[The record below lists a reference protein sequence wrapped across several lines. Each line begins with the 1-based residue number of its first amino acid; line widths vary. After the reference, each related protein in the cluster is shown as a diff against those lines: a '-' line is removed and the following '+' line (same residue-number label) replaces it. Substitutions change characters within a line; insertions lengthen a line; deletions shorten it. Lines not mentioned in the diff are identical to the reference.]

1 MNFFRRIQMKP
12 LISAAVLVM
21 AASSFSLAQE
31 EKEIMKLEKGWFEA
45 RIRNDTATFTRLLA
59 EDFFITSSSGK
70 ARVLG
75 NKWGKR
81 KDGTGR
87 DVNIGA
93 SGDRFVTFNLED
105 RRVRVYGDAA
115 VSTGLQSF
123 KLETKEG
130 KIREVTHRYTRLYVK
145 QKGQW
150 KMVAAQA
157 TRPRKR

>member
-1 MNFFRRIQMKP
+1 MNFFQRIQMKP
-12 LISAAVLVM
+12 LIIAAVLVM
-21 AASSFSLAQE
+21 AASPYSFAQE
-31 EKEIMKLEKGWFEA
+31 EPEIMKLEKEWFQA
-45 RIRNDTATFTRLLA
+45 RIRNDTATFTQLLA
-59 EDFFITSSSGK
+59 ADFFVTSSSGK

-93 SGDRFVTFNLED
+93 SGDRFVAFNLED

-115 VSTGLQSF
+115 VSTGLQTF

-130 KIREVTHRYTRLYVK
+130 KIREVIHRYTRLYVK
-145 QKGQW
+145 QQGQW

>member
-1 MNFFRRIQMKP
+1 MNLFRRIQIKP
-12 LISAAVLVM
+12 LISAGVLVM
-21 AASSFSLAQE
+21 VASSFSFAQKE
-31 EKEIMKLEKGWFEA
+31 QEIMKLEKEWFQA

-59 EDFFITSSSGK
+59 ADFFVTSSSGK

-93 SGDRFVTFNLED
+93 SGDRFVAFNLED

-130 KIREVTHRYTRLYVK
+130 KIRDVIHRYTRLYVK
-145 QKGQW
+145 QQGQW

>member
-1 MNFFRRIQMKP
+1 MTLFRMIQMKSL
-12 LISAAVLVM
+12 LIAAVLVM
-21 AASSFSLAQE
+21 AASSFAFAQE
-31 EKEIMKLEKGWFEA
+31 EQEIMKLETGWFEA

-59 EDFFITSSSGK
+59 EDFFVTSSSGK

-93 SGDRFVTFNLED
+93 SGDRFVAFNLED

-115 VSTGLQSF
+115 VSTGLQTF

-130 KIREVTHRYTRLYVK
+130 KIREAIHRYTRLYVK
-145 QKGQW
+145 QQGQW

>member
-1 MNFFRRIQMKP
+1 MNFLRRIQMKP

-31 EKEIMKLEKGWFEA
+31 EKEIMELEDGWFQA
-45 RIRNDTATFTRLLA
+45 RIRNDIATFTQLLA
-59 EDFFITSSSGK
+59 EDFFVTSSSGK

-93 SGDRFVTFNLED
+93 SGDRFVAFNLED

-130 KIREVTHRYTRLYVK
+130 KIRDVIHRYTRLYVK
-145 QKGQW
+145 QKGRW

-157 TRPRKR
+157 TRPKKR

>member
-1 MNFFRRIQMKP
+1 MNFSRRIRMNP
-12 LISAAVLVM
+12 LIIAAVIVT
-21 AASSFSLAQE
+21 AASSFSFAQE
-31 EKEIMKLEKGWFEA
+31 EQEIMKLEKEWFEA

-59 EDFFITSSSGK
+59 EDFFVTSSSGK

-93 SGDRFVTFNLED
+93 SGDRFVYFNLED

-130 KIREVTHRYTRLYVK
+130 KIRDVIHRYTRLYVK

>member
-1 MNFFRRIQMKP
+1 MNFLRRIQMKP

-59 EDFFITSSSGK
+59 EDFFVTSSSGK

-93 SGDRFVTFNLED
+93 SGDRFVAFNLED

-130 KIREVTHRYTRLYVK
+130 KIRDVIHRYTRLYVK
-145 QKGQW
+145 QKGRW

>member
-1 MNFFRRIQMKP
+1 MNLFRRIQIKP

-21 AASSFSLAQE
+21 VASSFSFAQE
-31 EKEIMKLEKGWFEA
+31 EQEIMKLEKEWFQA

-59 EDFFITSSSGK
+59 EDFFVTSSSGK

-75 NKWGKR
+75 NKWGKN

-93 SGDRFVTFNLED
+93 SGDRFVAFKLED
-105 RRVRVYGDAA
+105 QRVRVYGDAA
-115 VSTGLQSF
+115 VSTGLQTF
-123 KLETKEG
+123 KLQTKEG
-130 KIREVTHRYTRLYVK
+130 KVREGIHRYTRLYVK
-145 QKGQW
+145 QQGQW